1 MSTFITAGNSSELL
15 SKHDRQ
21 NCCLPEFI
29 EAFSSFEPPE
39 LSHYR
44 CYYKK
49 FPQYSNENTPFYQY
63 VPSEDELELDRQECE
78 KAEEEK
84 ARLKVIAAEK
94 RAERKRLE
102 EEVAEVG
109 EDGVEEVVEEVP
121 EEVAEEAEE
130 VAEEAEVAEDE
141 AVEEIFELVA
151 NAEEIL
157 GNDDLDD
164 LFEDLNGVHPAIDD
178 IISGIRTR
186 SGRLSRPSAKLRDQY
201 S

>member
-1 MSTFITAGNSSELL
+1 ML

-21 NCCLPEFI
+21 NVCLPEFI

-63 VPSEDELELDRQECE
+63 VPTEDELEFDRQECE

-84 ARLKVIAAEK
+84 ARLKAISAEK

-102 EEVAEVG
+102 EEMRNHEDVG
-109 EDGVEEVVEEVP
+109 EDDVEENIEGGVEEVAEEVP
-121 EEVAEEAEE
+121 EEVAEE
-130 VAEEAEVAEDE
+130 VAEDE
-141 AVEEIFELVA
+141 AEEEILELVA
-151 NAEEIL
+151 NAEEVL
-157 GNDDLDD
+157 DNDDLDD
-164 LFEDLNGVHPAIDD
+164 LFEDLDGVHPAIDD

-186 SGRLSRPSAKLRDQY
+186 SGRLSRPSAKLRDHY

>member
-1 MSTFITAGNSSELL
+1 ML

-121 EEVAEEAEE
+121 EEVAEE
-130 VAEEAEVAEDE
+130 VAEDE
-141 AVEEIFELVA
+141 AEEEILELVA

-157 GNDDLDD
+157 DNDDLDD
-164 LFEDLNGVHPAIDD
+164 LFEDLDGVHPAIDD